1 MADGKSKRD
10 LPYGHFGRAGYIPDD
25 EIWRFERAPVSHT
38 SIHPFENAHA
48 ARPQT
53 PKKDQHQEARGKR
66 HQRQFND
73 LVRRYPDLHG
83 TASVALPFL
92 RVSEAI
98 EEAVHC
104 HDPNVGSLIQKTSFR
119 SETTHRMIPVV
130 ASVAGEAGELLH
142 ISQVH
147 LQRQGWEEDKELYF
161 EVPILHGDE
170 VTWDAQLGPIQQI
183 CFAKPIERGECLLAV
198 RYLTKVLLV
207 RPTSRRG
214 IASNVSESGISTEL
228 LYAVE
233 RAGLPHADVA
243 FNPWFGLQIAVI
255 NQAGYWNVIEFDSR
269 KMKRVAKSWATSG
282 PINSSSKEQ
291 ALYDGWARIAWV
303 MNSETILVCV
313 RRSIKLFRID
323 ESEAVLQKTMDLEL
337 LGDTD
342 WILDFQQDGNHQDC
356 CYILTSTYLILLQF
370 RKTLQ
375 GELNVRVKARVRHY
389 RNPEDLSMR
398 LHAFAAD
405 QDAWILVSSRRA
417 EISFAYRFSHTDSDH
432 ISAAPPVQLELPI
445 ALCEVLD
452 LRIEP
457 VNKVQPRPASSS
469 QDQFD
474 GALYFS
480 AFVLRRDSSM
490 LSTSLLSSSDGRK
503 SLGRRPSQS
512 SWTSKLSATATR
524 LRGDN
529 FIVDEAEEMTPFLQP
544 TMPTARRARRQE
556 QQRGPDQGSRD
567 LERVASA
574 LRHPIHGLHP
584 VDQVLE
590 SADATI
596 AQRRESPLQSLH
608 TVASLATAEIGIADV
623 QQSSDL
629 LEELG
634 VGVPRAIEPVADI
647 DSQLESSQRWKLD
660 HMSLAAVI
668 ELEEDLAGRDLQTVY
683 NRLVTQWIT
692 PLPEETSGWIRLAK
706 VSIARSIAAE
716 ITLAS
721 RTLRLERD
729 PGKDDIAEAPTEHAT
744 GNSYSIPVRSQP
756 SSIPWAAK
764 HSVPPTPS
772 PTATPSVTT
781 ASSHYSSL
789 AAPELYR
796 LGKYINF
803 SKPSPM
809 VLPKPLTKVLSHWD
823 VGADPND
830 YDWLST
836 SKDITRQEEEEGQNE
851 EMTEKERQR
860 ARRRAERHIRRQR
873 KEAAASQAQQLASS
887 QAPEILSASQP
898 VAFKVESQP
907 AHAAGSSQSQGL
919 GLSASNIASQVVP
932 GRFGGRPPPKKKR
945 KSGF

>member
-1 MADGKSKRD
+1 MK
-10 LPYGHFGRAGYIPDD
+10 L
-25 EIWRFERAPVSHT
+25 
-38 SIHPFENAHA
+38 
-48 ARPQT
+48 
-53 PKKDQHQEARGKR
+53 
-66 HQRQFND
+66 
-73 LVRRYPDLHG
+73 LVESDIK
-83 TASVALPFL
+83 ASLM
-92 RVSEAI
+92 S
-98 EEAVHC
+98 C
-104 HDPNVGSLIQKTSFR
+104 FR
-119 SETTHRMIPVV
+119 SETTHRMVSVV
-130 ASVAGEAGELLH
+130 ASVAGEAGELLR

-147 LQRQGWEEDKELYF
+147 LQRQGWEEDKELYL

-170 VTWDAQLGPIQQI
+170 VTWDAQLGPVQQI
-183 CFAKPIERGECLLAV
+183 CFAQPVDRGECLLAV

-207 RPTSRRG
+207 RPMYRRG
-214 IASNVSESGISTEL
+214 KASGVSGSGISTEL
-228 LYAVE
+228 LYAVDC
-233 RAGLPHADVA
+233 AGLTHTDVA

-255 NQAGYWNVIEFDSR
+255 DQAGYWNVIEFNPR
-269 KMKRVAKSWATSG
+269 KLDRVAKSWTTPG
-282 PINSSSKEQ
+282 PISSADEKHP
-291 ALYDGWARIAWV
+291 LYDGWARIAWI

-313 RRSIKLFRID
+313 RRSIKLFRIG
-323 ESEAVLQKTMDLEL
+323 ESEAVLQKTINSEL

-342 WILDFQQDGNHQDC
+342 WILGFQQDGNHLDC

-370 RKTLQ
+370 RKNLQ
-375 GELNVRVKARVRHY
+375 GELTVRTKARVRHY
-389 RNPEDLSMR
+389 RNPEDLSLR
-398 LHAFAAD
+398 LHVFAAD
-405 QDAWILVSSRRA
+405 QDAWVLISSRRA

-432 ISAAPPVQLELPI
+432 VSVASPVQLELPI

-457 VNKVQPRPASSS
+457 VKKVGPWSASS

-474 GALYFS
+474 ATLYWSAL
-480 AFVLRRDSSM
+480 VLRRDRSI
-490 LSTSLLSSSDGRK
+490 LSTLLYSSNGGGQSFGQ
-503 SLGRRPSQS
+503 RPSLP

-524 LRGDN
+524 LRGDG
-529 FIVDEAEEMTPFLQP
+529 FIVDEDADEIAPFLQS
-544 TMPTARRARRQE
+544 TMPIARRVRRQE
-556 QQRGPDQGSRD
+556 QQRGPEQGSRD
-567 LERVASA
+567 LELVASA

-596 AQRRESPLQSLH
+596 AQRRESPSQSLH
-608 TVASLATAEIGIADV
+608 TVASLAKAEIGIVDV

-634 VGVPRAIEPVADI
+634 VGVPSAIEPVADI
-647 DSQLESSQRWKLD
+647 DSQLESSQRWKLG
-660 HMSLAAVI
+660 HVSLASVI
-668 ELEEDLAGRDLQTVY
+668 ELEEDLAGRDLQSVY

-721 RTLRLERD
+721 RTLRMERD
-729 PGKDDIAEAPTEHAT
+729 SEKDEIADAPTEQASD
-744 GNSYSIPVRSQP
+744 NIYSVPIRSQP
-756 SSIPWAAK
+756 SSSPWAAK

-796 LGKYINF
+796 LSKYTTF

-809 VLPKPLTKVLSHWD
+809 VLPRPLAKVLSHWD
-823 VGADPND
+823 VGADPNE

-836 SKDITRQEEEEGQNE
+836 SKDITRQEEEEGQNA

-898 VAFKVESQP
+898 VAPKMESLP
-907 AHAAGSSQSQGL
+907 VNVAGSSQSQGF
-919 GLSASNIASQVVP
+919 GASASNIASQVVP
-932 GRFGGRPPPKKKR
+932 GRFGGRAPPKKKR